1 MLLLTLVPVALVSLF
16 FTFYLIQLRS
26 ADAEANLNSRGQ
38 NLVRYMSASAELA
51 IYASNLEAL
60 KLLSSQLLKVPD
72 VDYTAYF
79 DARQQRLFEQGN
91 AALSIDVNALLDCAK
106 GADVSFASWRF
117 YCEEIFA
124 ELPVVDDEI
133 NASQTNLRTNL
144 GWVVL
149 ALDTSSVGR
158 YQRDVLL
165 TSLMVGA
172 LVMLLGALVAWR
184 FSLRISM
191 PIRAL
196 AQRSQSPN
204 SESPVTDAL
213 LPVDELLVLGEAI
226 ESMLGSAE
234 RDQRLLRE
242 KVEKATEELRALNTD
257 LEKRN
262 QLLRGTQ
269 KKLEVAAKS
278 KDMFLARISH
288 ELRTPLTTVMGFA
301 GLLKTTKT
309 SEVEQEY
316 LQNIT
321 DATHA
326 LLYIIDDILTLS
338 KVSEGKVTIDQQF
351 HEIEVLLSMLVAQHG
366 VAAAEKGLELVV
378 NIERDVPTKIVV
390 DDQRLRQILTNF
402 ISNSIKF
409 TERGEIAVS
418 VRRVP
423 EKQSIC
429 FEVRDSGMGFEPALL
444 EQLLEPFSQADET
457 ISRRFG
463 GSGLGLAIAKQ
474 LAELLGGSISLV
486 SELGKGTTAA
496 FYLPV
501 EDTLAPLAKAVL
513 SSSVVAY
520 DPSSVVRSSWR
531 RSLTQLFSQVLL
543 PVSWS
548 KFLKA
553 IEGSSCDIVLFGL
566 PTSWLETEKLHALI
580 KDVRA
585 IYSGKIALLYPVG
598 QLSEEFIQSYLH
610 DTDVHFL
617 HKPLMLSSLRPLLGQ
632 ISQQTPVSMPL
643 RQMLFGLRVLLVED
657 QKIVRRYMSLLLQ
670 HHGAEV
676 LAVAHADEALKVLQ
690 DEQIDIIVSDLHMPD
705 INGEQFYK
713 KAQTLL
719 KGNMPPFYIVTAD
732 NAAKEHRRLSSIG
745 VSGVIAKPLDEAQL
759 LNMLARHQTREVDST
774 AADVGL
780 LANVI
785 KHADIAKEL
794 HVLAVSVAKNL
805 AANEWGVLQENVHKI
820 RGLAG
825 VAHLPDLSALTVA
838 MMDHARTQD
847 GITIATQLEQLSDI
861 ISRVAFNKGLH

>member
-1 MLLLTLVPVALVSLF
+1 
-16 FTFYLIQLRS
+16 LIQLRS
-26 ADAEANLNSRGQ
+26 ADAETNLNSRGE
-38 NLVRYMSASAELA
+38 NVIRYMSASAELA

-91 AALSIDVNALLDCAK
+91 TPLSIDVNALLDCAN

-133 NASQTNLRTNL
+133 NASQTNLRTSL

-149 ALDTSSVGR
+149 ALDTSAVGR

-172 LVMLLGALVAWR
+172 LVMLLGAWVAWR

-196 AQRSQSPN
+196 AQRSQTPN
-204 SESPVTDAL
+204 SELPETDAL
-213 LPVDELLVLGEAI
+213 LSVEELLVLGEAI

-338 KVSEGKVTIDQQF
+338 KVSEGKVTIDQQI
-351 HEIEVLLSMLVAQHG
+351 HEIEMLLSMLVAQHG

-423 EKQSIC
+423 ENQSIC
-429 FEVRDSGMGFEPALL
+429 FEVRDSGMGFEPELL

-520 DPSSVVRSSWR
+520 DPSTVVRSSWR

-543 PVSWS
+543 PLSWS

-553 IEGSSCDIVLFGL
+553 IDGSSCEIVLFGL
-566 PTSWLETEKLHALI
+566 PMSWLETEKLHALI
-580 KDVRA
+580 KNVRD

-598 QLSEEFIQSYLH
+598 QLSEEFIQSYQH
-610 DTDVHFL
+610 DTDVHFM

-632 ISQQTPVSMPL
+632 ISQQTPVSLPL

-657 QKIVRRYMSLLLQ
+657 QKIVRRYMYLLLQ

-676 LAVAHADEALKVLQ
+676 LAVSHADEALKVLQ
-690 DEQIDIIVSDLHMPD
+690 DEKLDIIVSDLHMPD
-705 INGEQFYK
+705 INGEQFYE

-732 NAAKEHRRLSSIG
+732 NSAKEHRRLSSMG
-745 VSGVIAKPLDEAQL
+745 VSGVIAKPLDEEQL
-759 LNMLARHQTREVDST
+759 LNMLARHQTRDVDST
-774 AADVGL
+774 ASDVGL

-794 HVLAVSVAKNL
+794 HVLAEAVAKNL
-805 AANEWGVLQENVHKI
+805 AAKEWGVLQENVHKI
-820 RGLAG
+820 KGLAG
-825 VAHLPDLSALTVA
+825 VAHLPELSALTVA

-847 GITIATQLEQLSDI
+847 GITMATQLEQLSDI